1 MSEEAQA
8 PVESGT
14 EGAVD
19 TGQADSSQTSALA
32 FDPTSLPEG
41 LREEPSLQTFDSVDK
56 LAKSYVNAVK
66 KIGGDPNTLV
76 KIPQEGEDRNGFYNQ
91 IGRPEQPQG
100 YNFDEIVG
108 DDPEGTLDGYKEFA
122 HHHGLTQS
130 QAESILNLYGEI
142 QEDESREYQEAQRQL
157 DINGQ
162 IELQKEWGK
171 NFDGKMDMASRAFA
185 EFSTPELQKMM
196 DETGLGNHP
205 EMLRIFAKV
214 GERLGEDSLI
224 VGAGLGANQMSP
236 EQSRT
241 EIQNRY
247 SDKEFSKAYRDNREP
262 GHRQAMKDMDKLFR
276 IGYPGQQRAR

>member
-76 KIPQEGEDRNGFYNQ
+76 KIPQEGEDKNAFYNQ
-91 IGRPEQPQG
+91 IGRPEQPQD

-142 QEDESREYQEAQRQL
+142 QEDEAREYQEAQRQL

-185 EFSTPELQKMM
+185 EFSTTELKKMM

-205 EMLRIFAKV
+205 EMLRVFAKV

-224 VGAGLGANQMSP
+224 VGSGLGANQMSP
-236 EQSRT
+236 EQART

-262 GHRQAMKDMDKLFR
+262 GHRQAMQEMDKLFR
-276 IGYPGQQRAR
+276 IGYPSQQRAR